1 MSMPDYES
9 YRTGVRAFIAANA
22 DEFGPAAQA
31 GLDSSERLA
40 LGRRWQRRKHD
51 HGYAGIAWPKEYGG
65 AGLTDIHKIVYEQEQ
80 MPYGMPDDYFTISL
94 GMPVPMILRRA
105 GEELRQR
112 FALPALRGEEIWCQL
127 FSEPGAGS
135 DLAGLRTRAEPD
147 GNDGWRVN
155 GQKLWTSQAQYSDY
169 GVIVVRTDP
178 NVPKHRGLTYFW
190 VDMTSPGIT
199 VRPVKL
205 MTGDSHVNE
214 VFFDDVRIPDSQRLG
229 DVGEGF
235 AVAMETLFIERYS
248 AADEAGYGPPAAFFA
263 GYARDMITDDGPAI
277 GDGRVRRAVA
287 DAYRQQSALAAI
299 RDTAFLALAAGQ
311 EPDAN
316 GSIHKLVS
324 MRARQKLAAV
334 ALDMQGPG
342 ALAIDQHSRSR
353 RNWTTSWMSGPLGRI
368 AGGADEMLLN
378 TIAERI
384 LGLPQ
389 DYRPDKNVPFNRI
402 GQEGKTG

>member
-1 MSMPDYES
+1 MSTPDYES
-9 YRTGVRAFIAANA
+9 YRAAARAFISANE
-22 DEFGPAAQA
+22 DEFGAVAQA
-31 GLDSSERLA
+31 GLDPDERLA

-51 HGYAGIAWPKEYGG
+51 NGYVGIAWPKAYGG
-65 AGLTDIHKIVYEQEQ
+65 AGLTDIHKIIYDQEQ

-105 GEELRQR
+105 SEELRQR
-112 FALPALRGEEIWCQL
+112 FALPALRGEQIWCQL
-127 FSEPGAGS
+127 FSEPAAGS
-135 DLAGLRTRAEPD
+135 DLAGLRTRAEREAE
-147 GNDGWRVN
+147 GWRVN
-155 GQKLWTSQAQYSDY
+155 GQKLWTSQAQHSDY

-178 NVPKHRGLTYFW
+178 TVPKHRGLTYFW
-190 VDMTSPGIT
+190 LDMKTPGVT

-214 VFFDDVRIPDSQRLG
+214 VFFDDVLIPDSQRLG
-229 DVGEGF
+229 GVGEGF

-248 AADEAGYGPPAAFFA
+248 AADEAGFGPPATYLTS
-263 GYARDMITDDGPAI
+263 YARDTITDDGPAI
-277 GDGRVRRAVA
+277 GDARVRRAIA

-299 RDTAFLALAAGQ
+299 RDTAFLTLASGK

-324 MRARQKLAAV
+324 MHARQKLSAV
-334 ALDMQGPG
+334 ALDMMGPAG
-342 ALAIDQHSRSR
+342 LAIDHKSRSR
-353 RNWTTSWMSGPLGRI
+353 RNWTTSWLSGPLGRI

-389 DYRPDKNVPFNRI
+389 DYRPDKNVPFDQI
-402 GQEGKTG
+402 GA

>member
-1 MSMPDYES
+1 MSIHEYDS
-9 YRTGVRAFIAANA
+9 YRAAAREFIAANER
-22 DEFGPAAQA
+22 EFGVEAQA
-31 GLDSSERLA
+31 GLDSAQRLA
-40 LGRRWQRRKHD
+40 LGRRWQRKKHD
-51 HGYAGIAWPKEYGG
+51 NGYAGIAWPKEYGG
-65 AGLTDIHKIVYEQEQ
+65 AGLTDIHKIIYEQEQ

-94 GMPVPMILRRA
+94 GMPVPIMLRRA
-105 GEELRQR
+105 PEDQRQR
-112 FALPALRGEEIWCQL
+112 YALPALRGEEIWCQL
-127 FSEPGAGS
+127 FSEPAAGS

-169 GVIVVRTDP
+169 GVVVVRTDP
-178 NVPKHRGLTYFW
+178 GVPKHRGLTYFW
-190 VDMTSPGIT
+190 LDMKSPGVT

-214 VFFDDVRIPDSQRLG
+214 VFFDDVRIPDCQRLG
-229 DVGEGF
+229 KVGEGF
-235 AVAMETLFIERYS
+235 AVAMETLFIERYT
-248 AADEAGYGPPAAFFA
+248 AADESGYGPGAAYFA
-263 GYARDMITDDGPAI
+263 SYARETLTDAGPAI
-277 GDGRVRRAVA
+277 EDGRIRRAIA

-324 MRARQKLAAV
+324 MRARQSLAAV
-334 ALDMQGPG
+334 ALDMMGPAG
-342 ALAIDQHSRSR
+342 MTVDHNSRSR
-353 RNWTTSWMSGPLGRI
+353 RNWTTSWLSGPLGRI

-389 DYRPDKNVPFNRI
+389 DYRPDKNLPFNQI
-402 GQEGKTG
+402 GA